1 MGVDVFF
8 VISGYVITLNLVSE
22 YLKRSTDVSDI
33 GMISIRSFYT
43 RRIKRIVPVSFFVI
57 CCNLIAGFFLF
68 NSNRFK
74 ELLVEAINNVF
85 FVGNLYQIR
94 IETDYL
100 NSTMAQTP
108 LRHYWSLS
116 IEEQFY
122 LFYPI
127 LFLVVLSLHG
137 LQFRKR
143 NIPWNNR
150 LLIFILMVTLASF
163 FYSILEVWAR
173 PTSAYFSTLARIW
186 EIGFGCLVCLIDTI
200 IKQRQTLL
208 FDKFAPY
215 VGLGLILLSAVIY
228 DEETRFPGLGALLPV
243 VGAGLLVRSPSN
255 IYRLTLI
262 TRLLSSKVLVF
273 VGRLSFSI
281 YLWHWSLIVIL
292 QFIFP
297 DILDSIL
304 GRVLVFVLTLLLSII
319 SYKLI
324 EVPSARIKLNIPTF
338 YRFKTTPNLRI
349 FIQQKVAPDMKM
361 VLKFF
366 TAIILIIAST
376 QLLKTTPES
385 NSIFLDPKVS
395 LSSPVSNENDF
406 TTSTETSTLN
416 SQPSIDWNR
425 ELQKSVLLKSYS
437 DATVPAFKDLRVA
450 PWGLTLVD
458 ARCKVFNETA
468 PSQNSADCVKPNISA
483 KFKVLLLGDS
493 HAYMLAPSVLN
504 YYEKAIDF
512 QIIGRSGCPVGGVLK
527 PNSNNALHIKNCQ
540 QLWTEYIPSKL
551 DIGDYDVVILTD
563 DGGTDL
569 LQIDTAIR
577 NIKNLN
583 TKRAQVVFISPSPR
597 YPSPQDCISASR
609 GLDNC
614 EGTPN
619 ILGERVFR
627 EMNKAVNSSLTEL
640 SPMLCVGT
648 MCPPVIANTFVTRDG
663 SHFTGPFSEL
673 IKDSLKL
680 PRL

>member
-22 YLKRSTDVSDI
+22 YLKRSIDVSDI
-33 GMISIRSFYT
+33 GIISIRSFYA
-43 RRIKRIVPVSFFVI
+43 RRIKRIIPVSFFVL

-68 NSNRFK
+68 NSSRFK

-122 LFYPI
+122 LFYPV

-137 LQFRKR
+137 LKFRKR

-150 LLIFILMVTLASF
+150 LVIFILMLTLASF
-163 FYSILEVWAR
+163 FYSILDVWAR
-173 PTSAYFSTLARIW
+173 PTSAYFSTLGRIW
-186 EIGFGCLVCLIDTI
+186 EIGFGCLVCMIDTI
-200 IKQRQTLL
+200 MKQRQTLV

-228 DEETRFPGLGALLPV
+228 DDETRFPGIAALLPV

-262 TRLLSSKVLVF
+262 TRLLSSKALVF

-297 DILDSIL
+297 DILDNTL
-304 GRVLVFVLTLLLSII
+304 GRILVFVLTLLLSFI

-324 EVPSARIKLNIPTF
+324 EVPSARIKLNIPAF

-349 FIQQKVAPDMKM
+349 FVRQKIAPDMKM
-361 VLKFF
+361 VLKFS
-366 TAIILIIAST
+366 TAIILIFAST
-376 QLLKTTPES
+376 QLLKTAPES
-385 NSIFLDPKVS
+385 NSIFLDPEVS
-395 LSSPVSNENDF
+395 LSSSDSIEADF
-406 TTSTETSTLN
+406 TTSTETSTLS

-425 ELQKSVLLKSYS
+425 ELQKSALVRSYS
-437 DATVPAFKDLRVA
+437 DATVPAFKDLRTA
-450 PWGLTLVD
+450 PWGLTMID
-458 ARCKVFNETA
+458 PNCKVFNETA
-468 PSQNSADCVKPNISA
+468 PSQNSADCIKPNPSA
-483 KFKVLLLGDS
+483 KFRVLLLGDS
-493 HAYMLAPSVLN
+493 HAYMLSPSILN
-504 YYEKAIDF
+504 HYRKAIDF
-512 QIIGRSGCPVGGVLK
+512 QIIGRSGCPVGGMLK
-527 PNSNNALHIKNCQ
+527 PNSNNSLHIKHCQ
-540 QLWTEYIPSKL
+540 QLWTDYIPSKL
-551 DIGDYDVVILTD
+551 NTLDYDVVIFAD

-569 LQIDTAIR
+569 LQIKTAIK
-577 NIKNLN
+577 NVKNLN
-583 TKRAQVVFISPSPR
+583 TKGAQLVFISPSPR
-597 YPSPQDCISASR
+597 YPNPLDCISASR
-609 GLDNC
+609 GLENC

-619 ILGERVFR
+619 VLGERVFR
-627 EMNKAVNSSLTEL
+627 EMNKEISSSLTEL
-640 SPMLCVGT
+640 SPMLCLGNT
-648 MCPPVIANTFVTRDG
+648 CPPVIANTFVTRDG
-663 SHFTGPFSEL
+663 SHFTGQFSEL